1 MEEVEIKSI
10 MEELNKSMKKRH
22 GNHSY
27 EEGFIIKDLD
37 EETLAEIAD
46 EYILEGWNY
55 VYYRNNKEDIDYNP
69 LVRPT
74 CQFLLSNKE
83 LEDKNEFT
91 QVSK

>member
-1 MEEVEIKSI
+1 MEETNIKSI

-22 GNHSY
+22 GNHEY

-37 EETLAEIAD
+37 EDILAEIAD
-46 EYILEGWNY
+46 TYILEGWNY
-55 VYYRNNKEDIDYNP
+55 VYYRINKEDIDYNP

-83 LEDKNEFT
+83 LEDKWEFT